1 MLYLPP
7 EKPVCRSRSNIEPD
21 MEQLT
26 GSTLGNEYNKSIY
39 CHPVALTYVQS
50 ISCEMLDWL
59 NHRLKSRLPREISI
73 TSDMQMIHTTLIAQ
87 SEEELKSLLMKVK
100 EESEKVGSAFRKR
113 RSWHPVPSLHGK

>member
-39 CHPVALTYVQS
+39 CHPACLIFTQH
-50 ISCEMLDWL
+50 ISHTMKGWM
-59 NHRLKSRLPREISI
+59 NHRLESSLPGEIAT
-73 TSDMQMIHTTLIAQ
+73 TSDMKMIPL
-87 SEEELKSLLMKVK
+87 
-100 EESEKVGSAFRKR
+100 
-113 RSWHPVPSLHGK
+113 